1 MLSLLAQIDE
11 KRHSPHVDVLAST
24 LPVFSR
30 IPVTEEGWVP
40 SPLACRP
47 CSFPERH
54 KPLTKPQIVLTSIKP
69 PRTASVRVDETVSG
83 LGVTTMRWTVR
94 SVTDQV
100 EWWLVPLGAP
110 LAAQVPAT
118 STC

>member
-1 MLSLLAQIDE
+1 
-11 KRHSPHVDVLAST
+11 
-24 LPVFSR
+24 
-30 IPVTEEGWVP
+30 
-40 SPLACRP
+40 
-47 CSFPERH
+47 
-54 KPLTKPQIVLTSIKP
+54 
-69 PRTASVRVDETVSG
+69 
-83 LGVTTMRWTVR
+83 MRWTVR